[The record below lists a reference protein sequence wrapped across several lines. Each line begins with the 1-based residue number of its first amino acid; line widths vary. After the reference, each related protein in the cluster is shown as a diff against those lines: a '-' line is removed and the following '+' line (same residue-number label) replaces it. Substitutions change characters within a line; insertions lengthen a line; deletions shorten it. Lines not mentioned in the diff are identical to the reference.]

1 MLVLRLIEV
10 THVPCNT
17 EISFKTMSS
26 RWNLIVVKLT
36 EYFKILKE

>member
-17 EISFKTMSS
+17 EIRFKTMSF

-36 EYFKILKE
+36 EYFNLWKE